1 MVRYRD
7 KTSEEKQEKQK
18 QEQEETEEAKKAKEK
33 EEKHRAI
40 EQETE
45 GYSLRAPGQ
54 LEKEIPEEVKKEIER
69 IRENL
74 KEFKKNIVKKFPYI
88 SAIGIL
94 PPPAAPIIEEEEEV
108 PKEKDEK
115 IIHIIMI
122 VPEDKSKFIP
132 KIKLESIKLVQN
144 LKPRVWIHI
153 KSMKELWDICFDGKY
168 ALIEAIS
175 MSFPLHDKGILGAL
189 RVASIH
195 KTLVLKKFERYVV
208 SYVLAGS
215 LVREEATKTSD
226 VDVYIVID
234 DTDVKRMSRFELRE
248 KLRAI
253 IYSYTIEA
261 GELAGVK
268 NKLSPQVYILTEFW
282 EAVKDAHPVIFTFI
296 RDGVPLYDRGAF
308 MPWKLLLKMGKIKP
322 SPEAIDMF
330 MSLGERVA
338 ENVKRKLN
346 DIVTEDIYW
355 GVITPS
361 QALIM
366 LYGLPPPTP
375 KEIQQGI
382 FRKIF
387 VEQEKLLE
395 PKYADILENIVNI
408 YKKYEHEEI
417 KAISGKEIDSL
428 LEQSTEYIKRLKEL
442 MKQIEK
448 KKAEEEIIKI
458 YDSVIDLLSKIL
470 GKASEQSLVL
480 KFEKELI
487 GKARISSRNMALL
500 KEIIEAKKKYKKG
513 KITKQDIAS
522 ATKAAHEL
530 ISALL
535 EYSQRKE
542 LAEIRK
548 SRVEIIYQEGKESKR
563 GEVFVFD
570 GTAFI
575 VPDITKDELKKFSE
589 GKISEASREE
599 LKKWLE
605 KGEGEKKISKE
616 LMNYLKRTFGEFELV
631 F

>member
-1 MVRYRD
+1 
-7 KTSEEKQEKQK
+7 
-18 QEQEETEEAKKAKEK
+18 
-33 EEKHRAI
+33 
-40 EQETE
+40 
-45 GYSLRAPGQ
+45 
-54 LEKEIPEEVKKEIER
+54 
-69 IRENL
+69 
-74 KEFKKNIVKKFPYI
+74 
-88 SAIGIL
+88 
-94 PPPAAPIIEEEEEV
+94 
-108 PKEKDEK
+108 
-115 IIHIIMI
+115 
-122 VPEDKSKFIP
+122 
-132 KIKLESIKLVQN
+132 
-144 LKPRVWIHI
+144 
-153 KSMKELWDICFDGKY
+153 MKELWELGFDGKY
-168 ALIEAIS
+168 PLVEAIA
-175 MSFPLHDKGILGAL
+175 MCFPLHDKGVLGAL

-208 SYVLAGS
+208 SYVLVGS
-215 LVREEATKTSD
+215 LVREEAIKTSD
-226 VDVYIVID
+226 VDVFIVID

-253 IYSYTIEA
+253 IYSYVVEA
-261 GELAGVK
+261 SEIAGVK
-268 NKLSPQVYILTEFW
+268 NKLSPQIYILTEFW

-361 QALIM
+361 QALLM

-395 PKYADILENIVNI
+395 PKFADILEKIVNI

-417 KAISGKEIDSL
+417 KTISGKEIDSL
-428 LEQSTEYIKRLKEL
+428 LEQSSEYIARLKEL
-442 MKQIEK
+442 MKQIEERK
-448 KKAEEEIIKI
+448 GEEEILQHYDTVMDLIK
-458 YDSVIDLLSKIL
+458 KII
-470 GKASEQSLVL
+470 GDGSETTILT

-487 GKARISSRNMALL
+487 AKARISSRNLGLL

-513 KITKQDIAS
+513 KITKHDVAS
-522 ATKAAHEL
+522 VTRAAHEL

-535 EYSQRKE
+535 EYSQRREILE
-542 LAEIRK
+542 LRK
-548 SRVEIIYQEGKESKR
+548 SRIELFYKEGKESKR
-563 GEVFVFD
+563 AEVFVFD

-575 VPDITKDELKKFSE
+575 VPDMTKDEIKKFSE
-589 GKISEASREE
+589 GKISETSREE
-599 LKKWLE
+599 LKKWLA

-616 LMNYLKRTFGEFELV
+616 LMTYLKRTFGEFELV

>member
-1 MVRYRD
+1 MAKQD
-7 KTSEEKQEKQK
+7 KS
-18 QEQEETEEAKKAKEK
+18 EAKISKIEKAEAKGAEDK
-33 EEKHRAI
+33 YQLKTPE
-40 EQETE
+40 
-45 GYSLRAPGQ
+45 Q
-54 LEKEIPEEVKKEIER
+54 LEKEIPEEVKKEIEK
-69 IRENL
+69 IRESL
-74 KEFKKNIVKKFPYI
+74 KEFKKNITKKFSYI
-88 SAIGIL
+88 TAIGIL
-94 PPPAAPIIEEEEEV
+94 PPPAAPIIEEEEEIQ
-108 PKEKDEK
+108 KGKDEK
-115 IIHIIMI
+115 IIHLILII
-122 VPEDKSKFIP
+122 PEEKSKDIA
-132 KIKLESIKLVQN
+132 KIKMEGIKMVQH
-144 LKPRVWIHI
+144 LKPKVWLHV
-153 KSMKELWDICFDGKY
+153 KSAKQLWELSFDGKY
-168 ALIEAIS
+168 SLIEAIS
-175 MSFPLHDKGILGAL
+175 MSFPLYDKGVLGAL
-189 RVASIH
+189 RAASIH

-215 LVREEATKTSD
+215 LVREEASKTSD

-253 IYSYTIEA
+253 IYSYTVEA
-261 GELAGVK
+261 SEIAGVQ
-268 NKLSPQVYILTEFW
+268 NKLNPQVYILTEFW

-395 PKYADILENIVNI
+395 SKYADILENIVNI

-417 KAISGKEIDSL
+417 KTISGKEIDL
-428 LEQSTEYIKRLKEL
+428 LVEQSTDYIKRLKEL
-442 MKQIEK
+442 MKQIEEK
-448 KKAEEEIIKI
+448 KSEEEVVQL
-458 YDSVIDLLSKIL
+458 YDSVIDLLEKIL
-470 GKASEQSLVL
+470 GKGSETLL
-480 KFEKELI
+480 MAKFEKELI
-487 GKARISSRNMALL
+487 DKAKISSRNLSLL
-500 KEIIEAKKKYKKG
+500 KQIVEAKKKYKKG
-513 KITKQDIAS
+513 KISKHDIAS
-522 ATKAAHEL
+522 VTRASHEF

-535 EYSQRKE
+535 EYSQRRE
-542 LAEIRK
+542 LLELRK
-548 SRVEIIYQEGKESKR
+548 SRIEIIYREGKENKK
-563 GEVFVFD
+563 GEMFVFD

-575 VPDITKDELKKFSE
+575 VPDMAKDEIKKFSE
-589 GKISEASREE
+589 GKITETSREE
-599 LKKWLE
+599 LKKWLA
-605 KGEGEKKISKE
+605 KGEGEKKISRE
-616 LMNYLKRTFGEFELV
+616 LMNYLKRTFGEFELI

>member
-1 MVRYRD
+1 MPY
-7 KTSEEKQEKQK
+7 EKENKK
-18 QEQEETEEAKKAKEK
+18 EETIEKK
-33 EEKHRAI
+33 
-40 EQETE
+40 ETDE
-45 GYSLRAPGQ
+45 DYQKYIKQA
-54 LEKEIPEEVKKEIER
+54 EKEIPEEVKKEIER

-74 KEFKKNIVKKFPYI
+74 KEVKKSLVKKYPFI

-94 PPPAAPIIEEEEEV
+94 PPPASSLIEEEEEV
-108 PKEKDEK
+108 QKEKDER
-115 IIHIIMI
+115 IIHIIII
-122 VPEDKSKFIP
+122 VPQEKAKEIP
-132 KIKLESIKLVQN
+132 KLKLEGIKLVQN
-144 LKPRVWIHI
+144 IKPKIWLHV
-153 KSMKELWDICFDGKY
+153 KSVTELWEWCFDGKY

-226 VDVYIVID
+226 IDVYVVID

-261 GELAGVK
+261 GEIAGVK

-346 DIVTEDIYW
+346 EIVTEDIYW

-361 QALIM
+361 QAVLM
-366 LYGLPPPTP
+366 LYGIAPPTP
-375 KEIQQGI
+375 KETVTLM
-382 FRKIF
+382 KEIF
-387 VEQEKLLE
+387 VNKEKLLE
-395 PKYADILENIVNI
+395 QKYIDILDKIVSI

-417 KAISGKEIDSL
+417 KTITGKEIDEL
-428 LEQSTEYIKRLKEL
+428 LEQSSEYIKRLKEL
-442 MKQIEK
+442 MNQIEQK
-448 KKAEEEIIKI
+448 TAEKEIDEI
-458 YDSVIDLLSKIL
+458 YNSIMNLLKQIL
-470 GKASEQSLVL
+470 GKGTEMTLLEKLDKDLVQ
-480 KFEKELI
+480 
-487 GKARISSRNMALL
+487 KAQISSRSLTLL
-500 KEIIEAKKKYKKG
+500 KEIIEMKRKYKKG
-513 KITKQDIAS
+513 KITKHDIAS
-522 ATKAAHEL
+522 MKKTSHEL
-530 ISALL
+530 LSELL

-542 LAEIRK
+542 LLELEKRK
-548 SRVEIIYQEGKESKR
+548 IEVLYKVKEEGKEQKKKAELFIFKD
-563 GEVFVFD
+563 EV
-570 GTAFI
+570 FI
-575 VPDITKDELKKFSE
+575 VPDITKDEIKKFSK
-589 GKISEASREE
+589 GKLIESNKDELRKAFKSKVAEKIITSEILEA
-599 LKKWLE
+599 LKKL
-605 KGEGEKKISKE
+605 
-616 LMNYLKRTFGEFELV
+616 FGEFELV

>member
-1 MVRYRD
+1 M
-7 KTSEEKQEKQK
+7 K
-18 QEQEETEEAKKAKEK
+18 
-33 EEKHRAI
+33 
-40 EQETE
+40 
-45 GYSLRAPGQ
+45 
-54 LEKEIPEEVKKEIER
+54 VKKEIER
-69 IRENL
+69 IREQL
-74 KEFKKNIVKKFPYI
+74 KEFKKNIIKKFPYI
-88 SAIGIL
+88 IAIGIL
-94 PPPAAPIIEEEEEV
+94 PPPASAIIEEEEEV
-108 PKEKDEK
+108 PKQKDEK
-115 IIHIIMI
+115 IIHLVMV
-122 VPEDKSKFIP
+122 VPEEKAKEID
-132 KIKLESIKLVQN
+132 KIKIESIKLVQS
-144 LKPRVWIHI
+144 LKPKVWVHV
-153 KSMKELWDICFDGKY
+153 KSVKQLWELCFDGKY

-175 MSFPLHDKGILGAL
+175 MSFPLHDKGIFGAL
-189 RVASIH
+189 RAASIH

-215 LVREEATKTSD
+215 LVREEASKTSD
-226 VDVYIVID
+226 VDVFIVID
-234 DTDVKRMSRFELRE
+234 DTDVKRMSRYELRE

-261 GELAGVK
+261 SELAGVQ
-268 NKLSPQVYILTEFW
+268 NKLNVQVYILTEFW

-338 ENVKRKLN
+338 ETVKRKLN
-346 DIVTEDIYW
+346 DIVTEDIFW

-395 PKYADILENIVNI
+395 PKFAEILERIVNI

-417 KAISGKEIDSL
+417 KTISGKEIDSL
-428 LEQSTEYIKRLKEL
+428 LEQSSEYITRLKEL
-442 MKQIEK
+442 MKQIEEK
-448 KKAEEEIIKI
+448 RAEEEIMQH
-458 YDSVIDLLSKIL
+458 YDTVIDLVKKII
-470 GKASEQSLVL
+470 GDCSEATILT
-480 KFEKELI
+480 KFEKELV
-487 GKARISSRNMALL
+487 GKARISSRNLILL
-500 KEIIEAKKKYKKG
+500 KEIIEAKRKYKKG
-513 KITKQDIAS
+513 KITKHDIAS
-522 ATKAAHEL
+522 VTRAAHEL

-535 EYSQRKE
+535 EYSQRREILE
-542 LAEIRK
+542 LRK
-548 SRVEIIYQEGKESKR
+548 SRIELIYKEGKESKR
-563 GEVFVFD
+563 AEIFVFD

-575 VPDITKDELKKFSE
+575 VPDMTKDDIKKFSE
-589 GKISEASREE
+589 GKISETSKEE
-599 LKKWLE
+599 LKKWLA

-616 LMNYLKRTFGEFELV
+616 LMTYLKRAFGEFELI

>member
-1 MVRYRD
+1 MSKYNLTSS
-7 KTSEEKQEKQK
+7 KTEG
-18 QEQEETEEAKKAKEK
+18 KAKEK
-33 EEKHRAI
+33 VKEKIEKETKKEEPEDYKLKAP
-40 EQETE
+40 EQI
-45 GYSLRAPGQ
+45 S
-54 LEKEIPEEVKKEIER
+54 KEIPEEVKKEIEK
-69 IRENL
+69 IQDSL
-74 KEFKKNIVKKFPYI
+74 KEFKKSITKKFPYI

-94 PPPAAPIIEEEEEV
+94 PPPASPLLEEEEEI
-108 PKEKDEK
+108 PKASKEEK
-115 IIHIIMI
+115 IIHLIVL
-122 VPEDKSKFIP
+122 VPEEKAKDIA
-132 KIKLESIKLVQN
+132 KIKLEGIKLVRN
-144 LKPRVWIHI
+144 IKPRVWLHV
-153 KSMKELWDICFDGKY
+153 KSTKQFWELCFDGKY
-168 ALIEAIS
+168 AIVEAMA

-189 RVASIH
+189 RAASIH

-215 LVREEATKTSD
+215 LVREEASKTSD

-261 GELAGVK
+261 SDLAGVK
-268 NKLSPQVYILTEFW
+268 NKLNPQVYILTEFW

-308 MPWKLLLKMGKIKP
+308 MPWKLLLKMGRIKP

-330 MSLGERVA
+330 MSLGEKVA

-395 PKYADILENIVNI
+395 SKYADILENIVNI

-417 KAISGKEIDSL
+417 KTISGKEIDSL
-428 LEQSTEYIKRLKEL
+428 VEQSSEYIKRLKEL
-442 MKQIEK
+442 MKQIEER
-448 KKAEEEIIKI
+448 KAEEEIAKI
-458 YDSVIDLLSKIL
+458 YNSVMDLLRKIL
-470 GKASEQSLVL
+470 GKASEQALIA

-487 GKARISSRNMALL
+487 DKARVSPRNATLL

-513 KITKQDIAS
+513 KLTKQNIAS
-522 ATKAAHEL
+522 VIRAAHEFM
-530 ISALL
+530 SSLL

-542 LAEIRK
+542 LFEIQK
-548 SRVEIIYQEGKESKR
+548 SRVEVSYKEGKEAKR
-563 GEVFVFD
+563 AELFIFKD
-570 GTAFI
+570 ASFI
-575 VPDITKDELKKFSE
+575 VPDMAKDEIKKFSE
-589 GKISEASREE
+589 GRISESSREE
-599 LKKWLE
+599 LKKWLA
-605 KGEGEKKISKE
+605 KGEGEKKMSQE
-616 LMNYLKRTFGEFELV
+616 LLTYLKRTFGEFELI